1 MTMVLKPY
9 IYFSRGKDKSIDL
22 DVLDMYKHLSNSIRP
37 QSQITEKNRVSKVI
51 LLQFI
56 YVYHDQYLY

>member
-1 MTMVLKPY
+1 MILKPY

-22 DVLDMYKHLSNSIRP
+22 DVLDMYKHLSDNIRP

-51 LLQFI
+51 LVQLI
-56 YVYHDQYLY
+56 

>member
-22 DVLDMYKHLSNSIRP
+22 DVLDMYKHISNSIRP

-51 LLQFI
+51 LVQLI
-56 YVYHDQYLY
+56 